1 MKNDKLFS
9 AFSAPITNTKP
20 CKNISLMNAY
30 NFIKGNAYKK
40 ETASVRSGSTKAERD
55 ALKSKILPYIT
66 VSGIFSERK
75 NAALIKYSG
84 YIIIDLD
91 HCDITLK
98 DTLSGDSFLNPALI
112 FISPLGE
119 GLKVCIAIEGAMF
132 ENHSKYFTALRQYFW
147 ENYQLKIDEACKDV
161 SRACFLCHDPEAYF
175 SDGWIDSEKLL
186 SILPEIPEPPKK
198 NEPPQQVPESVPE
211 PPIPA
216 PAKIPEI
223 HKKPSEE
230 LNRLPSIHDRA
241 VSALKNN
248 GWQQEGEHWTR
259 PGKDPKAGSSAKY
272 NMDPKDGLFKF
283 TNFSDNGHP
292 FTNKGYTDVG
302 IICLLEYRDD
312 WTPCIKNLLAQ
323 YLPRETGQKTAVN
336 FPKIDQAPGEYFETR
351 TFMQVVEDGSKE
363 PPRRKIVGAFLYEDT
378 NSYFFS
384 RTNYGKSLLAFQ
396 FGYAAATG
404 KCFDPCFALRNECE
418 PMKVLI
424 VDLELESRDIYE
436 RHGKAID
443 NMDPELLKNLIY
455 IHEKSNVKPV
465 FNFELLDKI
474 EKSAIDNKAKL
485 IIIDNISK
493 LLPDLLKAEDV
504 SRVIEKLKRIRQNNK
519 ASFLVI
525 GHTTKGDQRTAIS
538 PTSYYGSAMLQ
549 NFFTE
554 LFYLDMTKDEKFF
567 LCHSKTK
574 RAECYNKNVPV
585 LNRSD
590 ESKTGYGFTYERL
603 ESISDVQLPL
613 TIQTHGQRKTNLS
626 KYRNELLIIEKT
638 GIKRTVIADI
648 CNVDRS
654 TITRI
659 LDG

>member
-9 AFSAPITNTKP
+9 YYLAPVKNTTPNCNITLSELFEK
-20 CKNISLMNAY
+20 
-30 NFIKGNAYKK
+30 IKGDVYKK
-40 ETASVRSGSTKAERD
+40 VTEHVRAAATEDEQKAI
-55 ALKSKILPYIT
+55 KISKLDYFT
-66 VSGIFSERK
+66 VSGTFTSRRD
-75 NAALIKYSG
+75 AALIKYSG
-84 YIIIDLD
+84 YFCIDLD
-91 HCDITLK
+91 HLVNYDLRSLK
-98 DTLSGDSFLNPALI
+98 DTIAGDNFLNPRLI

-119 GLKVCIAIEGAMF
+119 GLKVVIFIEGATF
-132 ENHSKYFTALRQYFW
+132 EDHLKYFTALHQYFW
-147 ENYQLKIDEACKDV
+147 ENYQLKIDKQCKDV

-175 SDGWIDSEKLL
+175 SDGSIDSEKLL
-186 SILPEIPEPPKK
+186 SILPKIPEPPK
-198 NEPPQQVPESVPE
+198 QDPE

-223 HKKPSEE
+223 HSKPSAE
-230 LNRLPSIHDRA
+230 LNKLSSIHSRA
-241 VSALKNN
+241 VTALKNN
-248 GWQQEGEHWTR
+248 GWQQDGEHWTR
-259 PGKDPKAGSSAKY
+259 PGKDLKAGNSAIF
-272 NMDPKDGLFKF
+272 NIDPKDGLFKF

-292 FTNKGYTDVG
+292 FINKGYTDVG
-302 IICLLEYRDD
+302 IICLLEYSDD
-312 WTPCIKNLLAQ
+312 WTPCIKELTAE
-323 YLPRETGQKTAVN
+323 YLPRETKQKTAVKQAATD
-336 FPKIDQAPGEYFETR
+336 PAPGEYFETR

-404 KCFDPCFALRNECE
+404 KCFDLCFALRNECE

-424 VDLELESRDIYE
+424 VDLELESRDIFE
-436 RHGKAID
+436 RHGKTINNA
-443 NMDPELLKNLIY
+443 DPELLKNLIY

-465 FNFELLDKI
+465 FNFELLEKI

-504 SRVIEKLKRIRQNNK
+504 SRVIEALKRIRQNNK

-574 RAECYNKNVPV
+574 RSECYNKTVPIF
-585 LNRSD
+585 NRSD
-590 ESKTGYGFTYERL
+590 ESKTGYGFTFERM

-626 KYRNELLIIEKT
+626 KYRNELSIIEKT
-638 GIKRTVIADI
+638 GIKRTVIADL

>member
-9 AFSAPITNTKP
+9 YYLAPVKNTTP
-20 CKNISLMNAY
+20 NCNISLSKVY
-30 NFIKGNAYKK
+30 EWIKGDSYKQIT
-40 ETASVRSGSTKAERD
+40 EQVRTDATLKA
-55 ALKSKILPYIT
+55 KILPYIT
-66 VSGIFSERK
+66 TSGTFRKRSETELIDYSGI
-75 NAALIKYSG
+75 IC
-84 YIIIDLD
+84 IDLD

-98 DTLSGDSFLNPALI
+98 DTLAGDSFLNPALI
-112 FISPLGE
+112 FVSPRGE
-119 GLKVCIAIEGAMF
+119 GLKVCIAIEGATR
-132 ENHSKYFTALRQYFW
+132 ENRLRYFTALREYFL
-147 ENYQLKIDEACKDV
+147 NTYQLKIDEACKDV

-175 SDGWIDSEKLL
+175 SDGSIDSEKLL
-186 SILPEIPEPPKK
+186 SILPEIPEPPK
-198 NEPPQQVPESVPE
+198 QDPE
-211 PPIPA
+211 PPIPT

-223 HKKPSEE
+223 HKKPSDE
-230 LNRLPSIHDRA
+230 LNRLPSVHDRA
-241 VSALKNN
+241 ISALKNN
-248 GWQQEGEHWTR
+248 GWQQDGEHWTR
-259 PGKDPKAGSSAKY
+259 PGKDLKAGNSAKY

-312 WTPCIKNLLAQ
+312 WTPCIKELTAE
-323 YLPRETGQKTAVN
+323 YLPWETRQKTALKQAATD
-336 FPKIDQAPGEYFETR
+336 PAPGEYFETR
-351 TFMQVVEDGSKE
+351 TFAQVVEAGSKE

-443 NMDPELLKNLIY
+443 NAEPELLKNLIY

-504 SRVIEKLKRIRQNNK
+504 SRVIEALKRIRQNNK

-525 GHTTKGDQRTAIS
+525 GHTTKGDPRTAIS

-590 ESKTGYGFTYERL
+590 EAKTGYGFTYERL
-603 ESISDVQLPL
+603 ETISDVQLPL
-613 TIQTHGQRKTNLS
+613 TVQTHGQRKTNLS
-626 KYRNELLIIEKT
+626 KYRNELSIIEKT
-638 GIKRTVIADI
+638 GIKRTVIADL